1 MKEEII
7 EFVQKN
13 TGSNI
18 STSLVRK
25 MTKTI
30 NNLSNWV
37 ADTSNRNEN
46 IKISDDKL
54 YNIVNFYKSFIDNF
68 VNVFPNIILNKVN
81 YDDNHIPS
89 YYGFSKNHT
98 GKLKKYV
105 SSYYEKLKIFYGIP
119 TVQNILTT
127 IQKSSKNLVLIAN
140 ATPSFTSIKIDEDRV
155 IKPVFDERT
164 SRFLFEYYLLRV
176 LINFIELSDE
186 EEMVVTEIRKTTEVT
201 DLFSVDYIEETDT
214 RIDLSIS
221 SRNEKETRLLTGNKK
236 ELRQKTAELLISFI
250 DILNNQKETVDISYK
265 EIQDRVFKLRE
276 REKDIVTDR
285 LQKMTDEERDA
296 DTILKINKLGM
307 YSKGMQKGLTTLDKD
322 FYDEEQGFRDKM
334 TQAEKNIRKTNA
346 DANDE
351 NIDILLGDFMEQQ
364 QIETE
369 IDAEAYDM
377 EFMNETYY
385 DGNTDGVGAPEE
397 EYDDY
402 QDDN

>member
-1 MKEEII
+1 M
-7 EFVQKN
+7 
-13 TGSNI
+13 
-18 STSLVRK
+18 
-25 MTKTI
+25 
-30 NNLSNWV
+30 
-37 ADTSNRNEN
+37 
-46 IKISDDKL
+46 
-54 YNIVNFYKSFIDNF
+54 
-68 VNVFPNIILNKVN
+68 
-81 YDDNHIPS
+81 
-89 YYGFSKNHT
+89 
-98 GKLKKYV
+98 
-105 SSYYEKLKIFYGIP
+105 
-119 TVQNILTT
+119 
-127 IQKSSKNLVLIAN
+127 
-140 ATPSFTSIKIDEDRV
+140 
-155 IKPVFDERT
+155 
-164 SRFLFEYYLLRV
+164 
-176 LINFIELSDE
+176 
-186 EEMVVTEIRKTTEVT
+186 
-201 DLFSVDYIEETDT
+201 
-214 RIDLSIS
+214 S
-221 SRNEKETRLLTGNKK
+221 SRKEKDTILLTGNKK
-236 ELRQKTAELLISFI
+236 QLRQKTAELIISFV